1 MNKTHI
7 LVFLF
12 VFFSC
17 KKEIRK
23 NTEANV
29 IGIEV
34 LSSNVEGLKIDTV
47 ISIPE
52 RQSVFL
58 LPNKSL
64 PKDIE
69 KLTMNVKWQLS
80 ENAQLVKGTEDFTFT
95 NPSDS
100 YEIIVKAE
108 NGDEKKWHLFF
119 AGNQLQGND
128 FELWHDVLENDIRY
142 RNPGIKDSSFWGT
155 TNHLSVKMGYA
166 GVSRFPEA
174 SSKQLKMTTGSTK
187 NYPILTAAVFTNY
200 DEEKLS
206 SAYPKNIV
214 PKMFTG
220 IPYGL
225 RPKSLQLAYRYQ
237 PGKKMIQAVQKN
249 SENVDEGFDLKELEG
264 MVDKCQITVLLV
276 RKNGEQITELGKVEV
291 FSSVFSATLK
301 PIEIPFEYTSEQKPT
316 HLIFFATSSAEGN
329 TLKGAVGSS
338 LIIDNVYFK
347 F

>member
-1 MNKTHI
+1 MNKIYT
-7 LVFLF
+7 LVFFL
-12 VFFSC
+12 VLFSC

-23 NTEANV
+23 NTEANI

-100 YEIIVKAE
+100 YEIVLKAE

-119 AGNQLQGND
+119 SGNQLPNSD
-128 FELWHDVLENDIRY
+128 FELWHDVLENNIRY
-142 RNPGIKDSSFWGT
+142 RNLGIKDSSFWAT

-174 SSKQLKMTTGSTK
+174 SSKQLKITTGSAQ
-187 NYPILTAAVFTNY
+187 NYPILTAAAFTNY
-200 DEEKLS
+200 DEQKLASVYPEKII
-206 SAYPKNIV
+206 PKT
-214 PKMFTG
+214 FTG

-225 RPKSLQLAYRYQ
+225 RPKKLRLGYRYQ
-237 PGKKMIQAVQKN
+237 PGKKLIQAIQKN
-249 SENVDEGFDLKELEG
+249 PKNADEGFDLKEFEE
-264 MVDKCQITVLLV
+264 MDKCQITVLLV
-276 RKNGEQITELGKVEV
+276 RKVGEQIIEIGKAEL
-291 FSSVFSATLK
+291 FSSVFGATLK
-301 PIEIPFEYTSEQKPT
+301 PIEIPFEYISESKPT

-329 TLKGAVGSS
+329 MLKGAVGSS
-338 LIIDNVYFK
+338 LTIDNVYFE

>member
-1 MNKTHI
+1 MNKIYT
-7 LVFLF
+7 LVFFLAL
-12 VFFSC
+12 FSC
-17 KKEIRK
+17 KKETHK
-23 NTEANV
+23 NAEAKI

-34 LSSNVEGLKIDTV
+34 LSTNAEGLKIDTV

-58 LPNKSL
+58 LPNKAL
-64 PKDIE
+64 PKE
-69 KLTMNVKWQLS
+69 LKTLTINIKYVFSK
-80 ENAQLVKGTEDFTFT
+80 NAQLVKGKDVLTFS
-95 NPSDS
+95 NPSDT

-119 AGNQLQGND
+119 AGNQLQNND
-128 FELWHDVLENDIRY
+128 FEIWYDMYENGIRY

-155 TNHLSVKMGYA
+155 TNNLSIKMGYA

-200 DEEKLS
+200 NEQKLAS
-206 SAYPKNIV
+206 VYPQKILPDV
-214 PKMFTG
+214 FTG

-225 RPKSLQLAYRYQ
+225 RPKSLQLGYRYQ
-237 PGKKMIQAVQKN
+237 PGKKLIQAVQKN
-249 SENVDEGFDLKELEG
+249 AENANEGFELKELEG
-264 MVDKCQITVLLV
+264 VDKCQITVLLV
-276 RKNGEQITELGKVEV
+276 REEREQIIEIGKVEL
-291 FSSVFSATLK
+291 FSSIFGATLK
-301 PIEIPFEYTSEQKPT
+301 PIKIPFEYSSEKKPT

-329 TLKGAVGSS
+329 ILKGAVGSS
-338 LIIDNVYFK
+338 LIIDNVYFE